1 MTIVDRLRV
10 LKVRLKDGRGQP
22 DRNTRLRILEEQVA
36 ELAEIVEAMATPT
49 EHTVFD
55 DDATNVEY
63 VTWTPRS

>member
-10 LKVRLKDGRGQP
+10 LKVRLENGRGQP
-22 DRNTRLRILEEQVA
+22 DRNTRLRILEDQVA

-55 DDATNVEY
+55 VPIK
-63 VTWTPRS
+63 WHP